1 MMMETKIREAE
12 DIEDTKETLQRVKKI
27 AAHWPP
33 EDSSIHSDKLET
45 ASRSC
50 KFMYVCIEN

>member
-1 MMMETKIREAE
+1 MMMETKIRE

-27 AAHWPP
+27 VAHWPP

>member
-1 MMMETKIREAE
+1 MMMETKIRE
-12 DIEDTKETLQRVKKI
+12 DIEDTKETLQRV